1 MPTSK
6 KTADADPKAE
16 AAPAPEPTPPVVSVT
31 FDGLRATESVTSD
44 DGSVSVVNRDATF
57 AEQVAQ
63 LAPLVLEQATG
74 IIPWATSGSFTTDG
88 GVITLTLRTG

>member
-1 MPTSK
+1 MPTAK

-16 AAPAPEPTPPVVSVT
+16 AIPEPTPPVVSVT
-31 FDGLRATESVTSD
+31 FDGLRATESVTGD
-44 DGSVSVVNRDATF
+44 DGRVTIVNRDATF